1 MKFAKIISD
10 NSKEPSVMKRSTAKL
25 WIKIIILLV
34 FGTLFSISIY
44 KDVMEGDISYFTL
57 VALFVPSFII
67 GIWLRKLVPIS
78 IYKEFSQLTF
88 SFDKIYFA
96 IILILFI
103 MKKTCEYMQMKH
115 SIADASMV
123 IILGLMLGRIIGLS
137 YRVARIKKEFFS

>member
-25 WIKIIILLV
+25 LIKIIILLV

-57 VALFVPSFII
+57 IALFIPSFII